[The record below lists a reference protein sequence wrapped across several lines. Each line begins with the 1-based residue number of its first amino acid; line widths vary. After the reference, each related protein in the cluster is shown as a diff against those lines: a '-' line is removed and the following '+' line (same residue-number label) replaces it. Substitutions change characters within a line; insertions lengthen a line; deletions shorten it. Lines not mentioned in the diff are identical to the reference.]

1 MDKCLIN
8 KKEVKLRVCSETN
21 IFTKGEVTMFVFN
34 EKVKELQ
41 SIKKFRGG
49 NLGIIRLNKLAY
61 PNDITIKIGDEEFRP
76 VGYDTYGHPIISEEN
91 VIYYKALKAI
101 KERQDENLVPEVE
114 YIPQPFCVKR
124 EIYDSK
130 ECIQKVETEVAKTEE
145 SETEADA
152 KLKRLKQLLIYRKK
166 AHFNKMELNTF
177 ILYGR
182 YALYEDGH
190 VYLCTYQRKNQ
201 DKPEEMVLELSEV
214 DNFELGEEVH
224 IPRHEDVCFI
234 CRRNFNINDVEEFT
248 AIEDENGRKAH
259 KRCLTK
265 YTEAREYQQ
274 ASQII
279 DSVYHEST
287 ESEIIREYDEED
299 KKEKVWYLYHTKQG
313 DVAIRFKKKVI
324 AIKWFG
330 NFKPFN
336 LEKLFEGE
344 DVTKIRHEDAKE
356 IHAWGVDYAIRY
368 LSMVKKA

>member
-1 MDKCLIN
+1 
-8 KKEVKLRVCSETN
+8 
-21 IFTKGEVTMFVFN
+21 MFVFN
-34 EKVKELQ
+34 EKVRELH

-76 VGYDTYGHPIISEEN
+76 VGYDTYGHSIISEEN

-101 KERQDENLVPEVE
+101 KERQGENLVPEVE

-130 ECIQKVETEVAKTEE
+130 EWLEKV
-145 SETEADA
+145 ETEADA
-152 KLKRLKQLLIYRKK
+152 KLKRLKELLIYRKK
-166 AHFNKMELNTF
+166 AHFNQSELNTF

-190 VYLCTYQRKNQ
+190 VYLCSYQRKNQ

-234 CRRNFNINDVEEFT
+234 CRRNFNIDDVKEFT

-265 YTEAREYQQ
+265 YIEAKNYQQ
-274 ASQII
+274 ASKII
-279 DSVYHEST
+279 DSVYHEYT

-313 DVAIRFKKKVI
+313 DVAIRFKNKVI

-330 NFKPFN
+330 NFKPFK
-336 LEKLFEGE
+336 LDKLFAEE

-356 IHAWGVDYAIRY
+356 IHAWSVDDAIRY
-368 LSMVKKA
+368 LAMVKKF